1 MMNLPFQCGVWDN
14 KYLIIIQYDKINP
27 NNFPLTEDGNI
38 IIKLNDSRSKSAVL
52 FLYYISNRYVFKV
65 KPNIIIKWRK

>member
-27 NNFPLTEDGNI
+27 NNFPLTEDGSI

-52 FLYYISNRYVFKV
+52 FFIISLIGVFLKL
-65 KPNIIIKWRK
+65 NLI